1 MATNNSKTEIRLSGS
16 GGQGLILAGVI
27 LGEAAA
33 IYENK
38 YALQSQS
45 YGPEA
50 RGGASKSDVI
60 ISDEKIDFPKAT
72 KIDVLLALTQKA
84 LDKYVV
90 DLKSDGILIVDQDL
104 VKNVPE
110 DKCGKLIKVPIIDIA
125 RKKVGKVITANIV
138 ALGVLVGASGVVSRE
153 AIEKAVLARVP
164 AAFKDLN
171 KRALEEGFNA
181 AGV

>member
-1 MATNNSKTEIRLSGS
+1 MTTNNKKEIRLSGS

-27 LGEAAA
+27 LGEAAS
-33 IYENK
+33 IFENK

-60 ISDEKIDFPKAT
+60 ISDENIDFPKAT
-72 KIDVLLALTQKA
+72 QIDVLLALTQKA

-104 VKNVPE
+104 VKNVPA
-110 DKCGKLIKVPIIDIA
+110 DKCGKLIKVSIVDIA
-125 RKKVGKVITANIV
+125 KKKVGKVITANIV
-138 ALGVLVGASGVVSRE
+138 ALGVLVGASGVVSKE

-171 KRALEEGFNA
+171 KKALEEGFSA
-181 AGV
+181 AGA